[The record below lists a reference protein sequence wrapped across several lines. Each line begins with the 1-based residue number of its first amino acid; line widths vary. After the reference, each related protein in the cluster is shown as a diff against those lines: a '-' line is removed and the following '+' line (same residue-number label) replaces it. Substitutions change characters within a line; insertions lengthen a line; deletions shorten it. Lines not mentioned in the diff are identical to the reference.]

1 MTRRRLLGEF
11 LGTGVMVGVGC
22 GSIAAGAPSAMVC
35 LAFGAVVTAMI
46 LVFGPWSGAHIN
58 PAVSIAFWLD
68 DQLEGRMVAPY
79 IVAQSLGGMVAAWL
93 VNGAGPTLPA
103 SGVGLTP
110 WIAIEMAITC
120 LLMMSILL
128 VVDRTE
134 RRSVV
139 AVVVGG
145 AVAVLAWVAGPATG
159 ASMNP
164 ARTLGPN
171 LVAGEIGVVPVY
183 VVATTLGAALACWI
197 NARWCRPAKV
207 QP

>member
-22 GSIAAGAPSAMVC
+22 GSIAAGAPSAIVC

-68 DQLEGRMVAPY
+68 NQLEGRMVAPY
-79 IVAQSLGGMVAAWL
+79 ILAQSLGGMVAAWF

-103 SGVGLTP
+103 SGVGFGS
-110 WIAIEMAITC
+110 WIMIEVAITC

-171 LVAGEIGVVPVY
+171 LVAGEIAVVPVY
-183 VVATTLGAALACWI
+183 VVATTLGAALAWWI

>member
-79 IVAQSLGGMVAAWL
+79 IVAQSLGGMVAARL

-103 SGVGLTP
+103 SGVGLTA
-110 WIAIEMAITC
+110 WIAIEVAITC

-128 VVDRTE
+128 VVDRTD

-139 AVVVGG
+139 AAVVGG